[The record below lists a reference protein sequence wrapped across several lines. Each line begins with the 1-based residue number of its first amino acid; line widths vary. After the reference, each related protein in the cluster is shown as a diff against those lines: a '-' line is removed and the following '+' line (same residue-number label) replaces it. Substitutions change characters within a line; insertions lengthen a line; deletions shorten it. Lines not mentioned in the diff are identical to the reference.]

1 MRKTRILG
9 IAPYDGIQSLMRQVA
24 DRRDDVDLTAFVGD
38 LEAGAQIAEQYTAGD
53 FDAIV
58 SRGGT
63 AELIRQ
69 RTLLP
74 VVEIPLS
81 VHDLLRSIKLARTSN
96 ESFAIIGFP
105 AITKNAHFL
114 RDVLQYDFEIRTIH
128 NEAGA
133 QQALEDLARAG
144 CPMVLCDMI
153 TKSLAQKA
161 GIPAMLITSGAESVE
176 AALDQAV
183 TTSKLILRT
192 AEQADL
198 FRLLL
203 EGRQKPVMVYDAGGE
218 LVYALGEKALPPV
231 VTARLAAAAPSVI
244 AEGPKKLVYEAQGST
259 YTLNA
264 MPVLS
269 RDQTCAAF
277 YVNVRKNSFS
287 LSKNGIFFTSKE
299 EAFDQFFNSFY
310 GITQSSQV
318 MDMTIDQYARSEQS
332 LMILGE
338 VGTGKDE
345 MVRLMYAKSKQ
356 CDRPLVTVDC
366 AHLSE
371 RGYQYLLECDHSPLA
386 DSDATLYFKGTRVL
400 TEAQFMGLFGA
411 IRDLGTHKRNKLLFT
426 YSSREGQPLEE
437 RCQRLMH
444 LFSCLPLEM
453 PPFRGHKSSVPNL
466 ASLYISMLNMHMAK
480 QIIGFE
486 PEALAILEAYDWPY
500 NYDQF
505 KRVLMELVTLTEGSY
520 ISQALVHKVLRRESQ
535 QMPVATPTESAALD
549 LTGTLEEINLNVLRL
564 ALAQVKGNQNAAA
577 KRLGISRTTL
587 WRMLQKIGPVSPEKP
602 GQG

>member
-9 IAPYDGIQSLMRQVA
+9 IAPYDGIQALMRNEA
-24 DRRDDVDLTAFVGD
+24 AKRGDMELTAFVGD
-38 LEAGAQIAEQYTAGD
+38 LEAGAQIAEKYTAGD

-81 VHDLLRSIKLARTSN
+81 VHDLLRSIKLARASS

-114 RDVLQYDFEIRTIH
+114 QDVLQYAFEIRTIH
-128 NEAGA
+128 NEAEA
-133 QQALEDLARAG
+133 QEALEELARAG

-192 AEQADL
+192 AEQAD
-198 FRLLL
+198 FYKSLL
-203 EGRQKPVMVYDAGGE
+203 EGRQKPVMVYDAQGE
-218 LVYALGEKALPPV
+218 MVYGFGEKALPAAI
-231 VTARLAAAAPSVI
+231 TARLSAAAPGVI
-244 AEGPKKLVYEAQGST
+244 QEGPKKLVAEAQGGT
-259 YTLNA
+259 YTLSA
-264 MPVLS
+264 MPIVS
-269 RDQTCAAF
+269 RDQACAAF
-277 YVNVRKNSFS
+277 YVNIRKSAFS
-287 LSKNGIFFTSKE
+287 LAKSGILYTSKE
-299 EAFDQFFNSFY
+299 EAIDQFFDSFY
-310 GITQSSQV
+310 GITQSSSA
-318 MDMTIDQYARSEQS
+318 MGMTVDQFARSEQAV
-332 LMILGE
+332 MVLGE
-338 VGTGKDE
+338 IGTGKDQ
-345 MVRLMYAKSKQ
+345 MVRLLYAKGTLS
-356 CDRPLVTVDC
+356 DSPLITVDC
-366 AHLSE
+366 AHLSDK
-371 RGYQYLLECDHSPLA
+371 GYQYLLENDHSPLM
-386 DSDATLYFKGTRVL
+386 DSGVTLHFSHTRAL
-400 TEAQFMGLFGA
+400 TEAQFLELFSVLK
-411 IRDLGTHKRNKLLFT
+411 DLGTHRRNKLLFT
-426 YSSREGQPLEE
+426 YPSREGRPLEE
-437 RCQRLMH
+437 RCQELMH

-453 PPFRGHKSSVPNL
+453 PPFRGQVSSVPNL
-466 ASLYISMLNMHMAK
+466 AGLYISMLNMHMAR

-486 PEALAILEAYDWPY
+486 PEALKLLEAYDWPY

-505 KRVLMELVTLTEGSY
+505 KRVILEVVTLTEGSY

-535 QMPVATPTESAALD
+535 QMSSAASQEPPPLD
-549 LTGTLEEINLNVLRL
+549 LTGTLEEINLKALQLV
-564 ALAQVKGNQNAAA
+564 LAQVKGNQNAAA

-587 WRMLQKIGPVSPEKP
+587 WRMLQKIGPASGEKAN
-602 GQG
+602 